1 VCVGGG
7 GGDIYIYIW
16 GYNCN
21 FDEKWNAIFGLKISL
36 R

>member
-21 FDEKWNAIFGLKISL
+21 FDEK
-36 R
+36 